1 MNPSAH
7 KVQSLLEPTCDL
19 VRLQRYHVTV
29 KMRERDMSIAQRSA
43 MLLDAEKL
51 LRQRVD
57 SRIEIFLEPRMDR
70 NTVRVSLRGIK
81 LE

>member
-1 MNPSAH
+1 MNPPAH
-7 KVQSLLEPTCDL
+7 KVQSFLEPTCDL

-29 KMRERDMSIAQRSA
+29 KMREPSLPIAQRAA

-51 LRQRVD
+51 LRQKVD
-57 SRIEIFLEPRMDR
+57 SRIEIFLEPRADR
-70 NTVRVSLRGIK
+70 NTVRVSLRGVK

>member
-1 MNPSAH
+1 MNPPAH
-7 KVQSLLEPTCDL
+7 KVQSILESTCEL
-19 VRLQRYHVTV
+19 VRMQRYHVTV
-29 KMRERDMSIAQRSA
+29 KMREANLPIAQRAA

-51 LRQRVD
+51 LRQKVD

-70 NTVRVSLRGIK
+70 NTVRVSLRGVK